1 MVLKESFLLKKIL
14 RGAMSIYF
22 ENFFNA
28 DLPESSKKYSG
39 FPKYNFIGG
48 HNSKE
53 NIPVNEL
60 IESISNGLIQE
71 GNNLALY
78 GHNNGPQGNLNL
90 RNFLC
95 TYLKDFVGMSINK
108 DNILITSGSLQAL
121 DLVNSIF
128 LEAGDTVLVEEATY
142 GGALTRLKSRGV
154 KYKGV
159 KLTSDGICPDNLE
172 ETVIEL
178 NKKNIFPKFL
188 YTIPTVQNPTGTIM
202 SEKTRNEILRIA
214 KKYNFL
220 IFEDDCYADL
230 IWDRKRPRAFY
241 SLCTDS
247 RVIYCGSFSKSIAP
261 SLRVGYIVANWD
273 VISKILSIKNDGGSG
288 AIEQIMLANFCNNHF
303 EIHAKKLVKDLKSK
317 CDTMIAALDKEFGSI
332 AEFYV
337 PKGGIFLWVTLPR
350 SVDTNKL
357 SILSSEN
364 GVAINP
370 GSEWV
375 SDPERG
381 NHKLRLCFANPENN
395 LISEGIKKLS
405 SICYEEFG
413 VPKVSDNTKRS

>member
-1 MVLKESFLLKKIL
+1 MAS
-14 RGAMSIYF
+14 
-22 ENFFNA
+22 
-28 DLPESSKKYSG
+28 
-39 FPKYNFIGG
+39 
-48 HNSKE
+48 NS
-53 NIPVNEL
+53 P
-60 IESISNGLIQE
+60 S
-71 GNNLALY
+71 
-78 GHNNGPQGNLNL
+78 
-90 RNFLC
+90 
-95 TYLKDFVGMSINK
+95 
-108 DNILITSGSLQAL
+108 TSGSF
-121 DLVNSIF
+121 VNGF
-128 LEAGDTVLVEEATY
+128 LTKQFID
-142 GGALTRLKSRGV
+142 
-154 KYKGV
+154 
-159 KLTSDGICPDNLE
+159 
-172 ETVIEL
+172 
-178 NKKNIFPKFL
+178 
-188 YTIPTVQNPTGTIM
+188 IP
-202 SEKTRNEILRIA
+202 A
-214 KKYNFL
+214 
-220 IFEDDCYADL
+220 
-230 IWDRKRPRAFY
+230 
-241 SLCTDS
+241 
-247 RVIYCGSFSKSIAP
+247 FSKSIAP
-261 SLRVGYIVANWD
+261 ALRVGYIVANWD